1 MHVRAKN
8 VRVLLWYLVSF
19 AGIILNKS
27 ILSPGRHDADN
38 VPLAVLALVHMM
50 STVVFMHLRQG
61 YDRSFAIRPIQ
72 TVFQSAR
79 ERKHILLLGLL
90 RFLVI
95 IAGLISLSFV
105 AASFS
110 ETVKASSPIFT
121 VAAAWL
127 LTGERTPL
135 PVQMTL
141 VPIIVGLAVAVK
153 GELSFTVVGFTAAIV
168 LNCLE
173 CVQNVQCSSLIR
185 KKCLFSSSELQ
196 YYTTLS
202 ALVVLFPFA
211 VVRFIGG
218 DLPLPSQA
226 QTWGM
231 LIGAGMVYYL
241 QSALAF
247 SLMSHYSPVTMSVLN
262 TAKRALIIC
271 CSSLYFGNIITCTTM
286 FGTVVTLLGSAL
298 YSAQKNMSGR
308 YVKSM
313 PPEAESV
320 QTTAAGAAKRKTPR
334 ARGGSFAGRYG
345 RCRLRLPAHRG
356 THCVAWMSMSVITPL
371 VLRHQV
377 NNERPGNNPTC
388 CWSMPMP
395 CYRKDAGIDNG
406 VLSLGKRPPAWS
418 IQRPFVMKGTAL
430 GR

>member
-1 MHVRAKN
+1 MTNCSMHVK
-8 VRVLLWYLVSF
+8 VLLWYLVSF
-19 AGIILNKS
+19 AGIIINKS

-38 VPLAVLALVHMM
+38 VALTVLALVHMV

-121 VAAAWL
+121 VLAAWL

-141 VPIIVGLAVAVK
+141 VPMILGLVVAVK
-153 GELSFTVVGFTAAIV
+153 GELSCTVVGFAAAIV
-168 LNCLE
+168 LNFLE
-173 CVQNVQCSSLIR
+173 CVQNVRCSSLIR
-185 KKCLFSSSELQ
+185 TKRLFSSSELQ
-196 YYTTLS
+196 YYSTLS

-211 VVRFIGG
+211 VVQFIRG
-218 DLPLPSQA
+218 DLPLPTQA

-247 SLMSHYSPVTMSVLN
+247 SLMSQYSPVTMSVLN

-271 CSSLYFGNIITCTTM
+271 CSSLYFGNIITQTTM
-286 FGTVVTLLGSAL
+286 FGTAVTLLGSAW
-298 YSAQKNMSGR
+298 YSAQKNISASS
-308 YVKSM
+308 VKSM
-313 PPEAESV
+313 PPEAETV
-320 QTTAAGAAKRKTPR
+320 QTTAARAAQFKTPQ
-334 ARGGSFAGRYG
+334 ARGGSFAG
-345 RCRLRLPAHRG
+345 CRSTLLPRAYQG
-356 THCVAWMSMSVITPL
+356 THRVAWMSMFVIRTIPF
-371 VLRHQV
+371 RHHV
-377 NNERPGNNPTC
+377 NERPGNNPTC
-388 CWSMPMP
+388 CLSMPMP

-418 IQRPFVMKGTAL
+418 IQRPSLMKDTAL

>member
-1 MHVRAKN
+1 
-8 VRVLLWYLVSF
+8 
-19 AGIILNKS
+19 
-27 ILSPGRHDADN
+27 
-38 VPLAVLALVHMM
+38 
-50 STVVFMHLRQG
+50 
-61 YDRSFAIRPIQ
+61 
-72 TVFQSAR
+72 
-79 ERKHILLLGLL
+79 
-90 RFLVI
+90 
-95 IAGLISLSFV
+95 
-105 AASFS
+105 
-110 ETVKASSPIFT
+110 
-121 VAAAWL
+121 
-127 LTGERTPL
+127 
-135 PVQMTL
+135 MTL

-211 VVRFIGG
+211 VVQFIGG

-320 QTTAAGAAKRKTPR
+320 DM
-334 ARGGSFAGRYG
+334 
-345 RCRLRLPAHRG
+345 
-356 THCVAWMSMSVITPL
+356 V
-371 VLRHQV
+371 
-377 NNERPGNNPTC
+377 
-388 CWSMPMP
+388 
-395 CYRKDAGIDNG
+395 DAG
-406 VLSLGKRPPAWS
+406 
-418 IQRPFVMKGTAL
+418 
-430 GR
+430 